1 MKEYIVFLAKWTF
14 TDRPITNTRASGP
27 TRFHKQP
34 LPRTP
39 FPTCLYS
46 FTAKADS
53 RVRVESITLSYCPTV
68 ITPAP
73 APCHNT
79 SGQSELTHGKALCE
93 HQTSFSS
100 SPKFLGSHSTAFVEL
115 APCLP
120 QRKILGHVTSLLTT
134 CQPRPSALVYR
145 HLRKIQAP
153 LYSTLGERE
162 M

>member
-1 MKEYIVFLAKWTF
+1 MEGRTGTVGSRELLRASALYRLPMKEYIVFLAKWTF

-120 QRKILGHVTSLLTT
+120 QRKILGHVSIHPAS
-134 CQPRPSALVYR
+134 QVV
-145 HLRKIQAP
+145 
-153 LYSTLGERE
+153 ST
-162 M
+162 